1 MRPSLVFSALALAAA
16 TSAPTLVQAQAH
28 APPAGET
35 APRVIHV
42 TADAAVQRVPDR
54 AVIHLA
60 VETLA
65 PTAREATTANAQA
78 MDRVLAAVRNVGI
91 PDARIRTTRIE
102 LHPRYD
108 SSRRPDAGPPAIVGY
123 QATNQVIVQ
132 VDDLDRVGRVVDAA
146 VTAGANRV
154 TGIAFEIRDPDPAYH
169 EALRLAVARAR
180 AEAQV
185 LADALGESLGP
196 ALQVSTGSRPAP
208 LMGREFARMEMDMA
222 AAAPPVQPGE
232 LDVRAMVSITYRI
245 GS

>member
-1 MRPSLVFSALALAAA
+1 MTNSRALSALALTAALC
-16 TSAPTLVQAQAH
+16 APTLLPAQ
-28 APPAGET
+28 APPAGDTE
-35 APRVIHV
+35 PRMIHV
-42 TADAAVQRVPDR
+42 SAEAAVQRVPDR

-65 PTAREATTANAQA
+65 PTAREATTANART
-78 MDRVLAAVRNVGI
+78 MDQVLAAVRNVGI
-91 PDARIRTTRIE
+91 PEARIQTTRIE

-108 SSRRPDAGPPAIVGY
+108 TRRDGTPPAIVGY
-123 QATNQVIVQ
+123 QAANQVIVQ

-146 VTAGANRV
+146 VTAGVNRV

-185 LADALGESLGP
+185 LADALGEQLGP

-208 LMGREFARMEMDMA
+208 PMGRGVARMEMDMA
-222 AAAPPVQPGE
+222 GAAPPVQPGE